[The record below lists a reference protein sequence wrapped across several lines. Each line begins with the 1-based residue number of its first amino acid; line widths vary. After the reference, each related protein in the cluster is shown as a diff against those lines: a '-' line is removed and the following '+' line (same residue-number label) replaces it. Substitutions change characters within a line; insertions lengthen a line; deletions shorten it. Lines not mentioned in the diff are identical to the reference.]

1 MEHVEP
7 VEVKAD
13 LTELDIEGIDKIA
26 EDAVDFINSGKMDV
40 RSASTW
46 AIHSLEDEW
55 GFPSITALYNK
66 MVERLESNFQAK
78 RELVRYVQ
86 MW

>member
-7 VEVKAD
+7 VSAKTE

-26 EDAVDFINSGKMDV
+26 EDAVEFINSGKMDV
-40 RSASTW
+40 RAASAW
-46 AIHSLEDEW
+46 AIHSLDDQW
-55 GFPSITALYNK
+55 GFPSITALYHK
-66 MVERLESNFQAK
+66 MVERLESNFPAK

>member
-1 MEHVEP
+1 MEHIEP
-7 VEVKAD
+7 VEVKEN
-13 LTELDIEGIDKIA
+13 LTELDLEGIDKIA

-40 RSASTW
+40 RAASRW

-55 GFPSITALYNK
+55 GFPSITALYHK

>member
-7 VEVKAD
+7 VGVKAE
-13 LTELDIEGIDKIA
+13 LTELDLEGIDN
-26 EDAVDFINSGKMDV
+26 DQ
-40 RSASTW
+40 
-46 AIHSLEDEW
+46 W
-55 GFPSITALYNK
+55 GFPSITALYHK
-66 MVERLESNFQAK
+66 MVERLESNFPAK

>member
-7 VEVKAD
+7 VSAKAE
-13 LTELDIEGIDKIA
+13 LTELDLEGIDKIA
-26 EDAVDFINSGKMDV
+26 EDAVEFINSGKMDV
-40 RSASTW
+40 RAASSW
-46 AIHSLEDEW
+46 AIHSLDDQW
-55 GFPSITALYNK
+55 GFPSITALYHK
-66 MVERLESNFQAK
+66 MVERLENNFTAK

>member
-7 VEVKAD
+7 VEVKAE
-13 LTELDIEGIDKIA
+13 LTELDLEGIDKIA

-40 RSASTW
+40 KAASTW

-55 GFPSITALYNK
+55 GFPSITALYHK
-66 MVERLESNFQAK
+66 MIKHLESNFQAK

>member
-7 VEVKAD
+7 VEVKAT
-13 LTELDIEGIDKIA
+13 LTELDLEGIDKIA

-40 RSASTW
+40 RAASAW

-55 GFPSITALYNK
+55 GFPSITALYHK

-86 MW
+86 IW